1 MFQVSKT
8 WGVCQQTTCFVFAAV
23 CVSPCPAPTGADV
36 LFQVSGG
43 TQRCLAKVE
52 VQGYAGGEEGLSVER
67 GSDLWIKF
75 IRKREQANLLLQE
88 QPLHNLGLC
97 VSVGGEVTIALES
110 L

>member
-1 MFQVSKT
+1 MQ
-8 WGVCQQTTCFVFAAV
+8 
-23 CVSPCPAPTGADV
+23 
-36 LFQVSGG
+36 
-43 TQRCLAKVE
+43 
-52 VQGYAGGEEGLSVER
+52 EGRKEGVER